1 MATLKF
7 WDVIEKKAENKKL
20 AQESKEYQQKKL
32 LRSFSNPGIK
42 TFDLLDDQQTYH
54 KHKNQKESKII
65 QEEDESDEDFFK
77 QETQLNQEELQRYG
91 NKAVELIKY
100 QKEAEFIEE
109 GIFSYVVQKFQKA
122 FRKKSDEW
130 SFDDQ
135 QEQIIDRESDIEFQ
149 SIKIE
154 PQQQQSLEDINS
166 KG

>member
-7 WDVIEKKAENKKL
+7 WDVLEKKAENKKL

-32 LRSFSNPGIK
+32 LRSFSKPGRK

-91 NKAVELIKY
+91 IK
-100 QKEAEFIEE
+100 K
-109 GIFSYVVQKFQKA
+109 
-122 FRKKSDEW
+122 
-130 SFDDQ
+130 
-135 QEQIIDRESDIEFQ
+135 
-149 SIKIE
+149 
-154 PQQQQSLEDINS
+154 
-166 KG
+166 